1 MTQAVSFLD
10 VKNIYSCYKLNS
22 LNEKSLF
29 SLFIKTD

>member
-22 LNEKSLF
+22 LNEKVHSPY
-29 SLFIKTD
+29 S